1 MQGWW
6 RVVGM
11 VAAGAL
17 ALGAAGV
24 VGAKASGGK
33 PAADTVHVVL
43 SFKAK
48 PDKVDALKKLLAG
61 LVKTTQAEP
70 GCLMYDLFQN
80 SADPTNLAYI
90 EEWTTRAALDT
101 HRKTAHVKA
110 ALAALP
116 PLIAEPP
123 DDRFFQKSH

>member
-1 MQGWW
+1 M
-6 RVVGM
+6 RARRSILVG
-11 VAAGAL
+11 AATL
-17 ALGAAGV
+17 ALGLGA
-24 VGAKASGGK
+24 VGAVRAHPKPGK
-33 PAADTVHVVL
+33 PANTVHVVL

-48 PDKVDALKKLLAG
+48 PDKVDALKKLLGG

-90 EEWTTRAALDT
+90 EEWTTKAALDT

-110 ALAALP
+110 ALAALG

-123 DDRFFQKSH
+123 DDRFYQKSH